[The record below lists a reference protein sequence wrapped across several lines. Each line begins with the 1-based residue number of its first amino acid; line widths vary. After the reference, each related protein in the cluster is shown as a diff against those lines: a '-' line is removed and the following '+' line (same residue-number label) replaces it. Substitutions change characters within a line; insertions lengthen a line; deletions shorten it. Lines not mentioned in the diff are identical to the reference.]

1 MAAGLSLAFPKGLAE
16 LTLRIW
22 KWDAMAATPLHLPQG
37 CALGLTI
44 LRAGVPAGSYQMGDL
59 MAPHIWCRF

>member
-1 MAAGLSLAFPKGLAE
+1 M
-16 LTLRIW
+16 
-22 KWDAMAATPLHLPQG
+22 DAKVAATPLHLPQG

-59 MAPHIWCRF
+59 SGTPYLVQVLRD